1 MSNKFYSEGNIIMK
15 KIISIL
21 MAILCLVSASICT
34 TSCFAEEKEV
44 KSTSSKS
51 QYLQTR
57 RYNVGSTVGSWL
69 DEEGVTR
76 LVFGSSSVV
85 KSKKD
90 KYGDIVYYAAK
101 KGTCIAKAYRGE
113 KYVGKVKIIVGD
125 FKTVLKS
132 NSKKLNLSYNKYVSF
147 NNSEYYTKYQS
158 YKKLST
164 MISFPKK
171 GAMYSIKTTGK
182 SILKMANNE
191 IYTVG
196 VGTSTYTLYQK
207 VGNNKATKV
216 GNFTATVKNVNIK
229 TATAVKINNVTSG
242 YDNFYVGDIEDLSV
256 KEKYNFTNRVI
267 KEKLTSKNCGV
278 YVAPKHY
285 KVTYTIKNTKVATV
299 SKSGVVTGKK
309 KGVTKLTFKITF
321 ADKSVY
327 TNSVN
332 VLVI

>member
-1 MSNKFYSEGNIIMK
+1 MLSNYYYMFDKDYVKQILFGREYYYEKDNLNFNGNPLPSVSKYLHNIMFCRRK
-15 KIISIL
+15 RSKIYFI
-21 MAILCLVSASICT
+21 
-34 TSCFAEEKEV
+34 
-44 KSTSSKS
+44 KS

-57 RYNVGSTVGSWL
+57 RYNVGSTIGTWIG
-69 DEEGVTR
+69 DEG
-76 LVFGSSSVV
+76 GPIIKIKPNSVI

-90 KYGDIVYYAAK
+90 KYGDTIYYAAK
-101 KGTCIAKAYRGE
+101 KGTYIANVYDEGKCI
-113 KYVGKVKIIVGD
+113 GKVKIIVGD

-171 GAMYSIKTTGK
+171 GAKYSIKTTGK

-216 GNFTATVKNVNIK
+216 GDFTATVKNVNIK
-229 TATAVKINNVTSG
+229 TATAVKINNVTGG

-278 YVAPKHY
+278 YVSPKNY
-285 KVTYTIKNTKVATV
+285 KVTYTVKNSKVATV

-309 KGVTKLTFKITF
+309 KGVTKLTFK
-321 ADKSVY
+321 
-327 TNSVN
+327 NH
-332 VLVI
+332 LCR

>member
-1 MSNKFYSEGNIIMK
+1 MSNKFYLEGNIIMK

-44 KSTSSKS
+44 KSTSSES

-57 RYNVGSTVGSWL
+57 RYNVGSTINSWL
-69 DEEGVTR
+69 DEEG
-76 LVFGSSSVV
+76 GPIIKIKPNSVI

-90 KYGDIVYYAAK
+90 KYGDTIYYAAK
-101 KGTCIAKAYRGE
+101 KGTYIANVYDEGKCI
-113 KYVGKVKIIVGD
+113 GKVKIIVGD

-158 YKKLST
+158 YKKVSS

-171 GAMYSIKTTGK
+171 GAKYSIKTTGK
-182 SILKMANNE
+182 SILKITNNE

-196 VGTSTYTLYQK
+196 VGTSIYTLYQK
-207 VGNNKATKV
+207 VGNKKATKV
-216 GNFTATVKNVNIK
+216 GDFTATVKNVNIK
-229 TATAVKINNVTSG
+229 TATAVKKNNINNDFD
-242 YDNFYVGDIEDLSV
+242 YYAINDIEDLSV

-278 YVAPKHY
+278 YVSPKNY
-285 KVTYTIKNTKVATV
+285 KVTYTVKNSKVASV
-299 SKSGVVTGKK
+299 SKSGIVTGKK

-327 TNSVN
+327 KNSVN